1 MLETLLR
8 DLRFA
13 LRSLAG
19 RPGFTTAA
27 LLTLALGI
35 GANTAMFSLVN
46 ALLLRPLPFGTRSER
61 VVTLHSTHPTQARDW
76 QDSRI
81 SYSDLEDVKAANRSF
96 EDVAGYVSTA
106 FTLTAAD
113 ATDAEAVRVQGGS
126 VTPNLFPLLGVQ
138 PMLGRQFRP
147 EEAQT
152 FGFAQVALLGH
163 NLWQRRFAG
172 DPDIVGKAVRV
183 NGRSL
188 TIVGVLPRR
197 FKFPERDE
205 MYVPFRPSEPR
216 RDQRFVLGVAVLRE
230 GVTLARAREDA
241 AAIAGRLAEQFPD
254 TNRRWGLQVL
264 AIRDLMVNSSVRVV
278 APTLLGAVG
287 FVLLIGCAN
296 LANLLLARGSA
307 RQREMAVRTAIGAT
321 RFHLVRQMLSE
332 SLLLAVAGGFLGA
345 LLSEWGLDALVASF
359 PEELPYWVQ
368 LDLDGRVLA
377 FSAGL
382 TVLTAF
388 GFGLLPAL
396 RASKPDLVGELKDG
410 ARGAAASPSQK
421 RLQSALVVGQMAL
434 CLALLVG
441 ANLMIRSFLELQRA
455 DSGFDETRLL
465 SLRLY
470 LAGDVYDPIEAK
482 AAFFRRTVET
492 LHALPGVAQAAATT
506 TIPTDDGGRA
516 VRLVAE
522 GQAAAP
528 GDETGGSLIGTT
540 PALFETLGVSLVEG
554 RTFTEQEAASAAADV
569 GLVNETL
576 ARRFWPGTS
585 AVGRR
590 IGLVEAGAIRW
601 LTVVGVAPN
610 VQYEEIG
617 EETEQSRLNLYVPY
631 AHGGWRTMAFLVRTA
646 ADPAAVVG
654 SVRTAIRKLDAGNP
668 AYDVRTLREVR
679 AYTTWEQRFFGQTMG
694 AFAAAALL
702 LACLGV
708 YGVLAYGVSRRAHE
722 IGVRMA
728 LGARPEDVVRLV
740 VGQGASLALLGV
752 GGGLL
757 LAAGVARM
765 LRGILY
771 GVSAADPWAF
781 AAMAALLSA
790 VVVVASYLPA
800 RRAAR
805 IDPMAA
811 LRCE

>member
-1 MLETLLR
+1 MFKSLPQ

-13 LRSLAG
+13 LRSLAK
-19 RPGFTTAA
+19 RPGFTAAA
-27 LLTLALGI
+27 LFTLGVGI

-46 ALLLRPLPFGTRSER
+46 ALLLRPLPFGTRSAR
-61 VVTLHSTHPTQARDW
+61 VVTLHSTHPTQAQDW

-81 SYSDLEDVKAANRSF
+81 SYPDFEDVRAANRSF
-96 EDVAGYVSTA
+96 EGVAGYVSRT
-106 FTLTAAD
+106 FTLAGSDGTE
-113 ATDAEAVRVQGGS
+113 AEAVRIQGGS
-126 VTPNLFPLLGVQ
+126 VTPDLFPLLGVS
-138 PMLGRQFRP
+138 PILGRQFRP

-152 FGFAQVALLGH
+152 FGFEPVVLLGH
-163 NLWQRRFAG
+163 SLWQRRFAG
-172 DPDIVGKAVRV
+172 DPDVVGKAVRV
-183 NGRSL
+183 NGRAL
-188 TIVGVLPRR
+188 MVVGVLPPR

-205 MYVPFRPSEPR
+205 MYVPFRPSEPQ
-216 RDQRFVLGVAVLRE
+216 RDQRFVLGVGVLRE
-230 GVTLARAREDA
+230 GVTLAQAREDT

-264 AIRDLMVNSSVRVV
+264 GIRELMVGSTVRVV

-296 LANLLLARGSA
+296 LANLLLARGEA
-307 RQREMAVRTAIGAT
+307 RQREMAVRTAIGAS
-321 RFHLVRQMLSE
+321 RGHLVRQMLSE
-332 SLLLAVAGGFLGA
+332 SLLLAVAGGTLGA

-368 LDLDGRVLA
+368 MDLDGRIFA
-377 FSAGL
+377 FTATL

-410 ARGAAASPSQK
+410 GRGAVGSPGHR
-421 RLQSALVVGQMAL
+421 RLQSMLVVGQVAL

-455 DSGFDETRLL
+455 DSGFDESRLL
-465 SLRLY
+465 SLRVY
-470 LAGDVYDPIEAK
+470 LAGDAYDPVEAK
-482 AAFFRRTVET
+482 AAFLRRAVEV
-492 LHALPGVAQAAATT
+492 LRAVPGVTQAAATT
-506 TIPTDDGGRA
+506 SLPTDDGGQA

-522 GQAAAP
+522 GQAVAQ
-528 GDETGGSLIGTT
+528 GDETGGSLIGAT
-540 PALFETLGVSLVEG
+540 PTLFDTLGLPLLEG
-554 RTFTEQEAASAAADV
+554 RNFTEQETANAGSDV
-569 GLVNETL
+569 ALVNRTL
-576 ARRFWPGTS
+576 ARRFWPEGS
-585 AVGRR
+585 AMGRR
-590 IGLVEAGAIRW
+590 IGLVESGSTRW
-601 LTVVGVAPN
+601 LRVVGVAPN
-610 VQYEEIG
+610 VHYEEIG
-617 EETEQSRLNLYVPY
+617 EETSASQLNVYVPF
-631 AHGGWRTMAFLVRTA
+631 ARLGWRTLAILVRSEG
-646 ADPAAVVG
+646 DPATVAG
-654 SVRTAIRKLDAGNP
+654 SVRTAVRKLDPGSP
-668 AYDVRTLREVR
+668 AFDLRTLSEVR
-679 AYTTWEQRFFGQTMG
+679 AYTTWEQRFFGQAMG
-694 AFAAAALL
+694 AFAASALL

-740 VGQGASLALLGV
+740 VGQGATLAALGL
-752 GGGLL
+752 GGGLV
-757 LAAGVARM
+757 LAAGVAR
-765 LRGILY
+765 LLGGILY

-781 AAMAALLSA
+781 TAMASLLAA

-805 IDPMAA
+805 TDPMAA